1 MTGIPSPSDVPAT
14 HRVDVDD
21 SGRARVLWLRTAD
34 VCAGVVPALGG
45 RVLSLATKA
54 GEHIFRNPE
63 LLDNAIHPAVE
74 IAEVSEEPDGALGR
88 WLNSGGDKTWP
99 APQGWSGPSEWPG
112 PPDTVLDGGPYIASW
127 TVDHA
132 RASIEMRSPD
142 DPRTGLRIRRR
153 AEVTEGTSGYRLT
166 STFTNTSDREIRWA
180 IWQVVQ
186 YPGARPAPEEATD
199 VGLGVWVST
208 GPGPGVSVENLIVGT
223 GQVTVDHS
231 RADVLW
237 VPPQDVVGK
246 VGFPTA
252 NGWVA
257 HAEVSRVTALQ
268 FAPQPAA
275 TYPDRGSRVEVR
287 TTRYRR
293 CRLFRRRTRAR
304 CPSRCLPARAVGR
317 RLRSVPAARDW
328 KDRAFSIG
336 PVTLALLDPTG
347 VLLGEIPLG

>member
-34 VCAGVVPALGG
+34 ACAGVVPALGG

-74 IAEVSEEPDGALGR
+74 IAEVSEEPNGALGR
-88 WLNSGGDKTWP
+88 WLNWGGDKTWP

-180 IWQVVQ
+180 IWQVVLRVTGKIELSPLVLSPSRSWIQ
-186 YPGARPAPEEATD
+186 QASCSVRSPLGRSLPGLTSKSACQPTCRPRRHRPSCALEAQSSATHRL
-199 VGLGVWVST
+199 VAST
-208 GPGPGVSVENLIVGT
+208 GREEE
-223 GQVTVDHS
+223 H
-231 RADVLW
+231 
-237 VPPQDVVGK
+237 
-246 VGFPTA
+246 
-252 NGWVA
+252 
-257 HAEVSRVTALQ
+257 
-268 FAPQPAA
+268 
-275 TYPDRGSRVEVR
+275 DR
-287 TTRYRR
+287 
-293 CRLFRRRTRAR
+293 
-304 CPSRCLPARAVGR
+304 PS
-317 RLRSVPAARDW
+317 
-328 KDRAFSIG
+328 
-336 PVTLALLDPTG
+336 
-347 VLLGEIPLG
+347 